1 MLRKVKLYGKLA
13 EFVGHKE
20 FEVKVNSVAQAVSF
34 LIHNFPN
41 VEQHMSPQY
50 YQVKV
55 GNYDIDKDEINYPV
69 GREDIH
75 FIPVIAGAG
84 SGTRK
89 FLLGGALIGLAFVT
103 GGASFSFA
111 KGLTGSFLG
120 TTAVKLGVG
129 LAISGVSEMLA
140 PMPKSQDFSSEE
152 DPRLSF
158 SFSGVQNT
166 SRAGTPVPI
175 VYGEIITG
183 SVVISAATDT
193 IPVNVPDPKEEQI
206 LEQIASEQEFS
217 GGPT

>member
-84 SGTRK
+84 
-89 FLLGGALIGLAFVT
+89 GAKKYF
-103 GGASFSFA
+103 
-111 KGLTGSFLG
+111 
-120 TTAVKLGVG
+120 
-129 LAISGVSEMLA
+129 
-140 PMPKSQDFSSEE
+140 
-152 DPRLSF
+152 
-158 SFSGVQNT
+158 
-166 SRAGTPVPI
+166 
-175 VYGEIITG
+175 
-183 SVVISAATDT
+183 
-193 IPVNVPDPKEEQI
+193 
-206 LEQIASEQEFS
+206 
-217 GGPT
+217 